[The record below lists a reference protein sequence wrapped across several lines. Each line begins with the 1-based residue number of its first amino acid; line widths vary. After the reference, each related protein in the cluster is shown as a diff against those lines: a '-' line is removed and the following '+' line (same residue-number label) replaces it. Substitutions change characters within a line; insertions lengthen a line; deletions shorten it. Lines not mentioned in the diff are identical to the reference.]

1 MSEIFWFGTLGCEIF
16 WLGAFG
22 VLLLIEILTLG
33 LTTIWFAV
41 GALAAFLLALVQVPL
56 MIQIVVFIVVSVV
69 MLVFTRPIMTK
80 YLNKKTT
87 KTNAE
92 SLVGRKARVLI
103 PINNLKSEGQVMV
116 NGMEWTARSTKDE
129 VTVQIVEL
137 VRIAGISGVK
147 LIVEKENKEENDL

>member
-1 MSEIFWFGTLGCEIF
+1 MYAIF

-41 GALAAFLLALVQVPL
+41 GALAAFLLTLVNASLP
-56 MIQIVVFIVVSVV
+56 IQIAVFVIVSMV
-69 MLVFTRPIMTK
+69 MLIFTRPIMTK

-92 SLVGRKARVLI
+92 SLVGRRARVLL

-129 VTVQIVEL
+129 VTFQKDEMVHIV
-137 VRIAGISGVK
+137 GISGVK
-147 LIVEKENKEENDL
+147 LIVEKENKEDNNL

>member
-129 VTVQIVEL
+129 VTFQKDEM

-147 LIVEKENKEENDL
+147 LIEEKENKEENDL

>member
-1 MSEIFWFGTLGCEIF
+1 MYEIF

-33 LTTIWFAV
+33 LTTIWFAI
-41 GALAAFLLALVQVPL
+41 GALAAFLLSLIHVSVS
-56 MIQIVVFIVVSVV
+56 IQIVAFIIVSVIT
-69 MLVFTRPIMTK
+69 LIFTRPVLTK
-80 YLNKKTT
+80 YLNTKTT

-92 SLVGRKARVLI
+92 SLVGRKARVVI

-129 VTVQIVEL
+129 VTFQKDEM

-147 LIVEKENKEENDL
+147 LIVEKENKEENDLCGYL

>member
-116 NGMEWTARSTKDE
+116 NGMEWTARPTKDE
-129 VTVQIVEL
+129 VTFQKDEM

>member
-116 NGMEWTARSTKDE
+116 N
-129 VTVQIVEL
+129 
-137 VRIAGISGVK
+137 
-147 LIVEKENKEENDL
+147 

>member
-116 NGMEWTARSTKDE
+116 NGMEWTARSTKDG
-129 VTVQIVEL
+129 VTFQKDEM

>member
-56 MIQIVVFIVVSVV
+56 LVQIVVFIVVSVV

-129 VTVQIVEL
+129 VTFQKDEM

>member
-1 MSEIFWFGTLGCEIF
+1 MYAIF

-41 GALAAFLLALVQVPL
+41 GALAAFLLTLVNAPLAL
-56 MIQIVVFIVVSVV
+56 QIIVFVVVSMV
-69 MLVFTRPIMTK
+69 MLIFTRPIMTK

-92 SLVGRKARVLI
+92 SLVGRRARVLI
-103 PINNLKSEGQVMV
+103 PVNNLKSEGQVMV
-116 NGMEWTARSTKDE
+116 NRMEWTARSTKDE
-129 VTVQIVEL
+129 VTFQKDEMVHIV
-137 VRIAGISGVK
+137 GISGVK
-147 LIVEKENKEENDL
+147 LIVEKENKEDNNL

>member
-1 MSEIFWFGTLGCEIF
+1 MYEIF

-33 LTTIWFAV
+33 LTTIWFAI
-41 GALAAFLLALVQVPL
+41 GALAAFLLSLIHVSVSV
-56 MIQIVVFIVVSVV
+56 QIVAFIIVSVIT
-69 MLVFTRPIMTK
+69 LIFTRPVLTK
-80 YLNKKTT
+80 YLNTKTT

-129 VTVQIVEL
+129 VTFQKDEM

-147 LIVEKENKEENDL
+147 LIVEKENKEENDLCGYL

>member
-1 MSEIFWFGTLGCEIF
+1 MYAIF

-41 GALAAFLLALVQVPL
+41 GALAAFLLTLVNASL
-56 MIQIVVFIVVSVV
+56 AIQIVVFIIVSMV
-69 MLVFTRPIMTK
+69 MLIFTRPIMTK

-92 SLVGRKARVLI
+92 SLAGRRARVLI

-129 VTVQIVEL
+129 VTFQKDEMVHIV
-137 VRIAGISGVK
+137 GISGVK
-147 LIVEKENKEENDL
+147 LIVEKENKEDNNL

>member
-116 NGMEWTARSTKDE
+116 NGMEWTACSTKDE
-129 VTVQIVEL
+129 VTFQKDEM